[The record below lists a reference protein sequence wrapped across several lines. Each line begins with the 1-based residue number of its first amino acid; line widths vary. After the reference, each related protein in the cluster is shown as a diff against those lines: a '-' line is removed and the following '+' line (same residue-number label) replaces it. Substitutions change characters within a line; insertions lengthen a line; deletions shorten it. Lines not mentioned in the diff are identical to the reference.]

1 MSFTSGIRPVLA
13 GLAAAGFLGLGA
25 TAASAQDWKCY
36 TYQSAPT
43 SPVVTGLQ
51 MIGDE
56 INKITKGR
64 VTVKCSVGGSL
75 PIDANSIAP
84 AVSDGVLDFVST
96 SNISGY
102 MPLAAMNILPGLY
115 QSREEFDTKGWPVFK
130 KYADAEF
137 EKRGMKILGIYHYP
151 DQVIWGG
158 KGQPPLKSLSDL
170 KGKTLRT
177 GNPEQGPLVQAVG
190 GIPVTL
196 PTPEVAPALQRGAVQ
211 YVVTAA
217 AAGGRLWRDFIA
229 SGFQQPIFVATSYI
243 VINKKRWDSL
253 SADEQAQ
260 LQKVVD
266 NISVNHMT
274 GKQVADDSVAVKEFI
289 EKDKWTIVPGSK
301 ASQDE
306 IVKIMEPVW
315 KKWAEERGPEAVKA
329 LKEVRTALGHK
340 L

>member
-1 MSFTSGIRPVLA
+1 MTFTSGIRPALA
-13 GLAAAGFLGLGA
+13 GLVAAGFLGLGT

-51 MIGDE
+51 MLGDE

-84 AVSDGVLDFVST
+84 ALSDGVLDFVSA

-102 MPLAAMNILPGLY
+102 VPLAAMNILPGLY
-115 QSREEFDTKGWPVFK
+115 QNIDEFDNKGWPVFK
-130 KYADAEF
+130 PYVEKEF
-137 EKRGMKILGIYHYP
+137 DKRGIKLLGVYHYP

-158 KGQPPLKSLSDL
+158 KGQTPVSSLADL

-177 GNPEQGPLVQAVG
+177 GNPEQGELAKAIGAV
-190 GIPVTL
+190 PVTL
-196 PTPEVAPALQRGAVQ
+196 PTPEVGPALQRGAVQ
-211 YVVTAA
+211 YVITAA
-217 AAGGRLWRDFIA
+217 AAGGRLWRDFFA
-229 SGFQQPIFVATSYI
+229 SGYLQPVYVATSYI
-243 VINKKRWDSL
+243 LINKRRWDSL
-253 SADEQAQ
+253 SKDEQAA
-260 LQKVVD
+260 LQKAVD
-266 NISVNHMT
+266 RISKEHMT
-274 GKQVADDSVAVKEFI
+274 GKQLADDGIALKEFA
-289 EKDKWTIVPGSK
+289 EKDKWTITRPTPQT
-301 ASQDE
+301 AAE

-315 KKWAEERGPEAVKA
+315 KRWAEERGPEAVKA
-329 LKEVRTALGHK
+329 MTDVRKALGHK